1 MAHVLVE
8 TAGAVRIVRLNR
20 PEKKNALTASMYA
33 DLVATMNGASTDSNV
48 RALVV
53 LGAPGVFT
61 AGNDLKDF
69 MQSPPTGNDS
79 PVFQFL
85 LALAEFPKPLIA
97 GVDGHAVG
105 IGTTMLLHCDYVVAT
120 ESARLHMPFLN
131 LGLVPEGG
139 SSVLLPALV
148 GMQRA
153 SELLLLGEPFSGA
166 DAARFGVVNQL
177 CSAADLESVTLGIAS
192 KFAARPAEAM
202 RLSKELIRAPHR
214 EAVRDAIAREGE
226 LFMARLQSVEA
237 QEAFVAFMA
246 KRA

>member
-1 MAHVLVE
+1 MSHLFIE
-8 TAGAVRIVRLNR
+8 TVGAVRIIRLNR
-20 PEKKNALTASMYA
+20 PEKKNALTAPMYA
-33 DLVATMNGASTDSNV
+33 ELVATMRGASADSSV

-79 PVFQFL
+79 PVFEFL

-153 SELLLLGEPFSGA
+153 SELLLLGEPFSGT
-166 DAARFGVVNQL
+166 DAARFGIVNQL
-177 CSAADLESVTLGIAS
+177 STAAELENVTLGIAN
-192 KFAARPAEAM
+192 KFAAKPAEAM
-202 RLSKELIRAPHR
+202 RLSKDLIRAPQR
-214 EAVRDAIAREGE
+214 AAVRDAIAREGK
-226 LFMARLQSVEA
+226 LFIERLQSKEA
-237 QEAFVAFMA
+237 QEAFITFMA